1 MKRWGLLFVIIL
13 FVGQGIAVEAW
24 AAADRAVA
32 QGNQA
37 GSAPPAVREGVLDL
51 SGWDLSTDGP
61 VPLEGEWAF
70 YWNRLLEPG
79 NFGDGASGME
89 GSRTTNGFD
98 GAGHS
103 SDQGGLRGSGVRGG
117 SGSPFRSNGSGSSAA
132 SGLSTAVPSP
142 TGYFPVPSFWS
153 KYEPEGKAL
162 PRNGYAT
169 YRLVIIGNR
178 SEESLGIKMMYAYS
192 GVRIWAN
199 GKLVWS
205 NGEPGRTRQ
214 QEIPRFMASTVT
226 ELGSAGERIEL
237 VIQLSNFH
245 NPQGGL
251 ISGFVIGT
259 ADRLHAM
266 KLREVI
272 EDSLV
277 FGALMIMSAYHS
289 ILYAL
294 RRKDRTPLY
303 FSLFCLCIAVRTLL
317 SNSKFVLDLFPGF
330 PWEWFAKLSYLTVYV
345 GLFFLASFVYH
356 LFPAQAS
363 KRVRRCMQWFCGALA
378 GLVLLTD
385 IRIYDLTLPAFELVA
400 LLFLLYTIYAVIRAA
415 RQRQDGAYLFLAG
428 FVVLLLAAVNDML
441 SRLTLV
447 PTPALMQ
454 YAMLVFVFLQS
465 VILSARFSRSFAQV
479 ERLSER
485 LLSLDKLKDEFLAK
499 TSHELRTPLV
509 GIIGLTETL
518 MDGSQ
523 GEPSPQTARLL
534 RLIRDSGKRLAHLVD
549 DILDFSKLK
558 NNDLQIRPVV
568 VDAARLTEL
577 VLLLLRPLAAKK
589 GLTLDNRVPA
599 GLFVHA
605 DENRLQ
611 QILHNLVGNAIKF
624 TEEGSITVSA
634 EPAGSFV
641 SIRVADTG
649 IGIPERELARIFESF
664 EQLETAL
671 EHHVGTG
678 IGLAIAKQLV
688 ELQQGRIGVTSKVG
702 EGSVFFFT
710 LPAAAAGERREVA
723 EDAGLVA
730 EATEQAAEFEAMPE
744 PQLPDGRI
752 DVLKSAGTPPA
763 GTYAAASGR
772 VWAEIAAAEQRSETS
787 GSPVLLIVDD
797 DPINVEVL
805 VNYVRGSYRA
815 VETCSAREA
824 IRWIREG
831 LKPDLVL
838 LDIMMPHAN
847 GFDICRHIRARY
859 GTGEVPV
866 LFLSARNQIADLTT
880 AFELGA
886 SDYIVKPVDK
896 QELLARIAMHLRLSQ
911 WNRSLEEELSL
922 RTGRLESVMRETA
935 KAMAEMSVLEERNR
949 IARDI
954 HDQVGH
960 TLTASIVQMEAAM
973 LMASKDPQTAVGKL
987 QPVSE
992 LVRQG
997 LKEMRQSVHMLH
1009 EQTVELS
1016 LFSSLIKL
1024 VQDTEKYAGVV
1035 VEHAIEPIARP
1046 LPAGQ
1051 EKLIYRAL
1059 QEGITNGIRH
1069 GRSRRF
1075 RFELKQAGSNVLF
1088 TLENDGLPY
1097 TPGAFGLGLAA
1108 MKEQAERWQ
1117 GTFRIEAVSSAESS
1131 GGCRLSITLPIPR
1144 S

>member
-1 MKRWGLLFVIIL
+1 MKRLGLLFVFIL
-13 FVGQGIAVEAW
+13 FVWPGIPVEAW
-24 AAADRAVA
+24 AAADSTAA

-37 GSAPPAVREGVLDL
+37 GSVPPAVREGVLDL
-51 SGWDLSTDGP
+51 SGWDLSSDGP

-79 NFGDGASGME
+79 DFGE
-89 GSRTTNGFD
+89 
-98 GAGHS
+98 
-103 SDQGGLRGSGVRGG
+103 GG
-117 SGSPFRSNGSGSSAA
+117 SGSPVASRLSAA
-132 SGLSTAVPSP
+132 LPSP

-153 KYEPEGKAL
+153 KYESEGQAL

-169 YRLVIIGNR
+169 YRLVIVGNR

-199 GKLVWS
+199 GKPVWS

-226 ELGSAGERIEL
+226 DLGSAGERIEL

-259 ADRLHAM
+259 AERLHAM
-266 KLREVI
+266 KQREVI

-289 ILYAL
+289 ILHAL

-356 LFPAQAS
+356 LFPAQVA
-363 KRVRRCMQWFCGALA
+363 KRVWRFMQWFCGALA

-385 IRIYDLTLPAFELVA
+385 IRIYDPTLLAFELVA

-428 FVVLLLAAVNDML
+428 FAVLLLAAVNDML

-454 YAMLVFVFLQS
+454 YAMLVFVFVQS

-479 ERLSER
+479 ERLSEQ

-518 MDGSQ
+518 MDDSQ

-558 NNDLQIRPVV
+558 NNDLHIRPVV

-577 VLLLLRPLAAKK
+577 VLLLLGPLAAKK
-589 GLTLDNRVPA
+589 GLTLDHRVPA

-641 SIRVADTG
+641 NIRVADTG
-649 IGIPERELARIFESF
+649 IGIPDSELGRIFESF
-664 EQLETAL
+664 EQLESAL
-671 EHHVGTG
+671 THHAGTG

-702 EGSVFFFT
+702 EGSVFSFT
-710 LPAAAAGERREVA
+710 LPAAAAGDRREAAEDARLVA
-723 EDAGLVA
+723 ED
-730 EATEQAAEFEAMPE
+730 TEQAGEERGRAPGNPGEAANESGPTSEAVEQAAAFEAMPD

-752 DVLKSAGTPPA
+752 DGVESAESAESAETPPV
-763 GTYAAASGR
+763 GTYAEPSGHA
-772 VWAEIAAAEQRSETS
+772 WAEIAAAERRSETS
-787 GSPVLLIVDD
+787 GSPVILIVDD

-859 GTGEVPV
+859 GSGEVPV

-911 WNRSLEEELSL
+911 WNRSLEKELSL
-922 RTGRLESVMRETA
+922 RTSRLESVMRETA

-973 LMASKDPQTAVGKL
+973 LMASKDPQAAVGKL

-1046 LPAGQ
+1046 LPAEQ

-1075 RFELKQAGSNVLF
+1075 RFELKQDGFNVLF

-1097 TPGAFGLGLAA
+1097 TPGTFGLGLAA

-1131 GGCRLSITLPIPR
+1131 GGCRLSITLPTPR